1 MVRMGKLLRLY
12 VYMQILEDNQRFSFS
27 DHNNFTLTH
36 LACAVGAK
44 DVVTRL
50 SQDGRVFNSKDH
62 DGKMID

>member
-1 MVRMGKLLRLY
+1 MC
-12 VYMQILEDNQRFSFS
+12 MQILEDNQRFSFS